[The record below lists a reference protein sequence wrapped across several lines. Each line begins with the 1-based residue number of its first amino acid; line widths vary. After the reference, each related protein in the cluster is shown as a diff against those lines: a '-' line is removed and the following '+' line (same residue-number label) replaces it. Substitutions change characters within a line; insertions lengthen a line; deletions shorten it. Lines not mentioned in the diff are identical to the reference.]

1 MKDEYYLFR
10 GCLIPTRLP
19 FLERSSLLV
28 LDRLGIAHTP
38 LPGATCCV
46 EPIGLRSLA
55 LDTWLVVAARM
66 LSIAEEEGRDV
77 LTLCNGCYVSLK
89 EARHLLQ
96 SREER
101 EKVNAVLA
109 EIGREYRG
117 KADIEHLAGLVR
129 RKGSEIQSLTVAP
142 LDKLRIAPH
151 SGCHMLRPSSVTAID
166 ASFSPHVLTD
176 AARWVGAD
184 AVVEEEWPKCCGGGV
199 TGVDD
204 RLSSDILDDSIREF
218 RAAGANCILTPC
230 PFCFVQFD
238 IRQKQGIPVLFLA
251 EMLALAFG
259 ASPEEI
265 GLRYHR
271 TKVEI

>member
-1 MKDEYYLFR
+1 MGGSGLRDEYYLFK

-28 LDRLGIAHTP
+28 LESLEIAHTS

-66 LSIAEEEGRDV
+66 LSIAEEGGRDI

-101 EKVNAVLA
+101 ERVNAVLS

-117 KADIEHLAGLVR
+117 KGNVEHLAGLVR
-129 RKGSEIQSLTVAP
+129 RKRSEIQSLTVAP

-151 SGCHMLRPSSVTAID
+151 SGCHSLRPSTVTAID
-166 ASFSPHVLTD
+166 ASFSPRVLTEV
-176 AARWVGAD
+176 ARWVGAE
-184 AVVEEEWPKCCGGGV
+184 AVAGEEWPKCCGGGV
-199 TGVDD
+199 AGIDD
-204 RLSSDILDDSIREF
+204 
-218 RAAGANCILTPC
+218 
-230 PFCFVQFD
+230 
-238 IRQKQGIPVLFLA
+238 
-251 EMLALAFG
+251 
-259 ASPEEI
+259 
-265 GLRYHR
+265 GL
-271 TKVEI
+271 